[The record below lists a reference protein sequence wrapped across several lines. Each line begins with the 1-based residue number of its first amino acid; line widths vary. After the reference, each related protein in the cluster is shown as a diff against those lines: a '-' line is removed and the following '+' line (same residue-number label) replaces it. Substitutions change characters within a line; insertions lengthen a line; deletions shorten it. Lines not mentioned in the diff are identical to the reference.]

1 MMENNNFRQK
11 AEAMYEKGRRLALSG
26 DYAEALQ
33 AFNRAIELR
42 NGYAEAYFGRGAC
55 YYKLGQYLRATDD
68 INAASVLGC
77 ETAQVWSTYERATI
91 KDSDDDELP

>member
-1 MMENNNFRQK
+1 MTENLNFRKK

-26 DYAEALQ
+26 EYAEALQ
-33 AFNRAIELR
+33 AFDRAIELR
-42 NGYAEAYFGRGAC
+42 NGYAEAYFDRGAC

-77 ETAQVWSTYERATI
+77 ETAQIWSRYERATV
-91 KDSDDDELP
+91 KESDDDEFP